1 MGATRDDEELHPED
15 RAWQRERF
23 AAGALIF
30 GSIGVVASPLLLGLA
45 LGPIGMR
52 AGLDLWRAGIRR
64 PVVAAGVLMSLVA
77 TAASILAAVAWG
89 ALLMQVLLS
98 RDVLRETEK
107 WRGQSIAQ
115 TTVAVRDESGV
126 AERSLVPG
134 EGDRRLVLLFVDPG
148 TAPSAEA
155 VRTLAHAC
163 GRWPQVAILV
173 VGVSTDAIATR
184 DFVLA
189 QGLDVA
195 VVDPA
200 SPLPSPLDAVFALP
214 TMVVVDTEG
223 RIESAVVG
231 SRSLDEVERL
241 LEGPDPGRIAPAS
254 PVP

>member
-1 MGATRDDEELHPED
+1 MGATRDEDELHPDD

-30 GSIGVVASPLLLGLA
+30 GSVGVVASPLLLGLA

-52 AGLDLWRAGIRR
+52 AGIDLWRAGIRR
-64 PVVAAGVLMSLVA
+64 PVVAAGVLMSLLA
-77 TAASILAAVAWG
+77 TAASIVAAVAWG

-107 WRGQSIAQ
+107 WRGRSIAQ
-115 TTVAVRDESGV
+115 TTVTVRDESGTT
-126 AERSLVPG
+126 ERPLVPSG
-134 EGDRRLVLLFVDPG
+134 VERRLVLLFVESG

-155 VRTLAHAC
+155 VRTLAHARE
-163 GRWPQVAILV
+163 RWPQVAMLV
-173 VGVSTDAIATR
+173 AGVSSDLIATR

-195 VVDPA
+195 IIDPV

-231 SRSLDEVERL
+231 SRTLDEVERL
-241 LEGPDPGRIAPAS
+241 LAGADAEPIAPEP
-254 PVP
+254 PVR